1 VTDPRDDLDAWLH
14 REVDPLHPPPGTFER
29 IRKQARRRK
38 ARRAVMAAASAGAA
52 AAVIVVAVVAL
63 PRVVPSVLHLK
74 TNSVGRSAAAP
85 TERHSTVPSTPA
97 TSSSASA
104 GHRRPAGPMSG
115 PVPANFAATSVTFVS
130 QGTGWVIG
138 QAGIPGHCYYK
149 NPTICTSVA
158 RTDDAGRS
166 WYGLHAPVTGAPSGG
181 TGVSQIRFLDG
192 QNGWAFGP
200 ELWATH
206 NAGNDWS
213 KVPAGGLR
221 VLSLETTGSEAFAVL
236 GRCAGTGASYGTG
249 CTQFFLWSSPAGSDG
264 WAPVPGVPAAAPLA
278 SNASASSVLVLTGTR
293 GYWYEPSGTLLSGPV
308 TGGAPWRPVSGSAL
322 PCLPGQPGADGRPTA
337 GQLAAS
343 APGDLALAC
352 PNGQPGSSANQQ
364 ETIYGSTDGGRSWQV
379 SGTLTTAGPATS
391 LAATTGGVLVLGTG
405 RCIDV
410 SADGGATWRQAQ
422 LGPAG
427 GFSYVGMTSPL
438 QGVAVPADSSQHA
451 VWFTFDGGQSWTPS
465 LVRGG

>member
-52 AAVIVVAVVAL
+52 AAVIVIAVVAL

-74 TNSVGRSAAAP
+74 TNQAGHSIAASQGRPS
-85 TERHSTVPSTPA
+85 SVPSTA
-97 TSSSASA
+97 TRPSSAST
-104 GHRRPAGPMSG
+104 GHRRLVVPLP
-115 PVPANFAATSVTFVS
+115 PVPANFAATSVTFVGS
-130 QGTGWVIG
+130 GTGWVIG
-138 QAGIPGHCYYK
+138 QAGTPGHCYTQY
-149 NPTICTSVA
+149 CTSAA
-158 RTDDAGRS
+158 RTDNAGKS
-166 WYGLHAPVTGAPSGG
+166 WFGLHAPLTGAPSGG

-206 NAGNDWS
+206 DAGHDWS
-213 KVPAGGLR
+213 KVPISGLR

-236 GRCAGTGASYGTG
+236 GRCAGTGADYGAG

-264 WAPVPGVPAAAPLA
+264 WAPVPGVPATGPLA
-278 SNASASSVLVLTGTR
+278 SNANGSTALVLTGTR
-293 GYWYEPSGTLLSGPV
+293 GYWYQPSGTLLSGPV
-308 TGGAPWRPVSGSAL
+308 TGGTPWRPVSGSAL
-322 PCLPGQPGADGRPTA
+322 PCLPGLPGADGRPTA

-352 PNGQPGSSANQQ
+352 PNGPAGSSANQQ

-379 SGTLTTAGPATS
+379 SGALTTAGPATS

-405 RCIDV
+405 QCIDV
-410 SADGGATWRQAQ
+410 SADGGAKWRQAQ

-438 QGVAVPADSSQHA
+438 QGVAVPAESSQHA

-465 LVRGG
+465 LVRGS